1 MIIRISH
8 APLSKDRLPTLISE
22 SLEALLGKRYR
33 VLDPSPPWAESA
45 IFALDGKNRPVLVQY
60 DADDGGHALLTGL
73 ATLDKLEREIHW
85 LTRSY
90 AEFSKG
96 RPLVQ
101 PDLVTVSPTP
111 PAGAIRLCRE
121 NTWLRCFTFRPLRVN
136 NEIGLLLEPIGP
148 GTLVRSDRAADAPS
162 REQIDK
168 TPDPDEEVTGP
179 PPSTATPIA
188 DAALP
193 IEASLS
199 GEEEEFFK
207 HL

>member
-1 MIIRISH
+1 
-8 APLSKDRLPTLISE
+8 
-22 SLEALLGKRYR
+22 
-33 VLDPSPPWAESA
+33 
-45 IFALDGKNRPVLVQY
+45 VQY

-121 NTWLRCFTFRPLRVN
+121 NAWLRCFTFQPLRVN
-136 NEIGLLLEPIGP
+136 DEIGLLLEPVGP

-162 REQIDK
+162 PGQIDK
-168 TPDPDEEVTGP
+168 TPDPNEEVTGP
-179 PPSTATPIA
+179 PASTATPVS

>member
-8 APLSKDRLPTLISE
+8 APLPRDRLATLIGE
-22 SLEALLGKRYR
+22 SLEALLGKRHR

-60 DADDGGHALLTGL
+60 DPDDGGHALLTGL

-101 PDLVTVSPTP
+101 PDLITVSPTP

-121 NTWLRCFTFRPLRVN
+121 SAWLRCFTFLPLRVN
-136 NEIGLLLEPIGP
+136 GEIGLLLEAVGP
-148 GTLVRSDRAADAPS
+148 DTQVRADRAAGAPS
-162 REQIDK
+162 GALIDK
-168 TPDPDEEVTGP
+168 IPDPEEPVTEP
-179 PPSTATPIA
+179 PATLA
-188 DAALP
+188 TSVSDAAAP

>member
-1 MIIRISH
+1 MTIRISD
-8 APLSKDRLPTLISE
+8 APLPRDRLPALISE
-22 SLEALLGKRYR
+22 SLETLLGKRYR

-60 DADDGGHALLTGL
+60 DPDDGGNALLTGL
-73 ATLDKLEREIHW
+73 ATLDKLERQIHW

-90 AEFSKG
+90 PEFSKG

-121 NTWLRCFTFRPLRVN
+121 SAWLRCFTFRPLRVDD
-136 NEIGLLLEPIGP
+136 EIGLLLEPVGP
-148 GTLVRSDRAADAPS
+148 DTQAQADRAAGTS
-162 REQIDK
+162 NRKLNDK
-168 TPDPDEEVTGP
+168 TPGPETPVTEPPTAVETPVSDPA
-179 PPSTATPIA
+179 S
-188 DAALP
+188 P
-193 IEASLS
+193 IEAGLS

>member
-1 MIIRISH
+1 MTIRISDT
-8 APLSKDRLPTLISE
+8 PLPRDRLPALISE

-60 DADDGGHALLTGL
+60 DPDDGGHALLAGL
-73 ATLDKLEREIHW
+73 ATLDKLERQIHW

-90 AEFSKG
+90 SEFSKG

-121 NTWLRCFTFRPLRVN
+121 SAWLRCFTFRPLRVDD
-136 NEIGLLLEPIGP
+136 EIGLLLEPVGP
-148 GTLVRSDRAADAPS
+148 DALDRPDRAVGTSNRELNDRTPGPEAPVAES
-162 REQIDK
+162 AAVAG
-168 TPDPDEEVTGP
+168 TTASDPA
-179 PPSTATPIA
+179 S
-188 DAALP
+188 P
-193 IEASLS
+193 IEAGLS
-199 GEEEEFFK
+199 GEEEEFFE